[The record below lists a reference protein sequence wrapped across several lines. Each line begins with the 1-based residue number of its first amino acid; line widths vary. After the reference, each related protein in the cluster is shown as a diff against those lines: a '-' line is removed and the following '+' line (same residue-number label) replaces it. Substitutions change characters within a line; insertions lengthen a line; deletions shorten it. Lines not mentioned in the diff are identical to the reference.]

1 MAVKSK
7 KTTKKA
13 DGRVRR
19 LNTKQR
25 RVVVKE
31 FKKVPSGFRLLRM
44 SLTHIWGNR
53 KLFVIILLI
62 YAALYFVLVK
72 GLATNFQLST
82 AREQIESSLG
92 EDANSLAVGPALMA
106 ALITSTSSAVSESAG
121 VYQALLLIIFS
132 LVIIWTLR
140 QTMEVKAK
148 VRLGDAF
155 YKGSAPLVQYILVM
169 LAVFL
174 QSIPAL
180 LGGTL
185 YSVVSNNGIAVSGLE
200 KIIWFLFLLISIGIS
215 VYMISASLFATYI
228 VTLPGV
234 RPLRALRSARKLVR
248 FRRFMVIRKVI
259 FFPIVAGL
267 FMLLAFWPL
276 VLYVP
281 VAAEVTFI
289 AFTIFMLL
297 LTHAYY
303 YTLYR
308 EML

>member
-1 MAVKSK
+1 MATQTK
-7 KTTKKA
+7 KTKKT
-13 DGRVRR
+13 DSRVRR

-25 RVVVKE
+25 RVVAKE
-31 FKKVPSGFRLLRM
+31 FKKVPSGFKLLK
-44 SLTHIWGNR
+44 SALSHIWNNR
-53 KLFVIILLI
+53 RLFIFILLI

-92 EDANSLAVGPALMA
+92 DDASSLAVGPALMA
-106 ALITSTSSAVSESAG
+106 ALITSTGSAVSESAG
-121 VYQALLLIIFS
+121 VYQALLLVIFS
-132 LVIIWTLR
+132 LVIIWALR
-140 QTMEVKAK
+140 QTMEARTK

-185 YSVVSNNGIAVSGLE
+185 YSIVSNNGIAVNGLE
-200 KIIWFLFLLISIGIS
+200 KIIWFLLLLICMGIS
-215 VYMISASLFATYI
+215 IYMISASLFATYI

-234 RPLRALRSARKLVR
+234 RPMKALSSARKLVR
-248 FRRFMVIRKVI
+248 FRRFTVIRKVV
-259 FFPIVAGL
+259 FFPLIAALV
-267 FMLLAFWPL
+267 MLGVFWPL
-276 VLYVP
+276 VLFVP
-281 VAAEVTFI
+281 VAAEVAYI

-308 EML
+308 ELL